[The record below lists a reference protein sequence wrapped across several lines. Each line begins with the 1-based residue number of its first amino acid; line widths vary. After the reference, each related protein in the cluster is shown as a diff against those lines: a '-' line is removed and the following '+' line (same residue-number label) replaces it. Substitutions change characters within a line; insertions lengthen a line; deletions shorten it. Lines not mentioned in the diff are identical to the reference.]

1 MRAASANLAA
11 IVVAETNILVV
22 EDQRAVAGALRM
34 RLRGLGYDVMAIA
47 TDAIEAIE
55 KAAELKPDLILM
67 DIKLGD
73 GMDGIEAAHRIRAQY
88 DIPVVYVSAYAD
100 RELLDRARAT
110 HPAGFINKPFT
121 TKDLLTT
128 INLALY
134 QDDVKST
141 APAPL
146 EEDPSTR
153 DAVLTTDLEGHVSF
167 INRGAE
173 QLTGWSRDSMVG
185 QPLTH
190 ALTTLYGI
198 EAQDAE
204 AIIDDVLT
212 SGKEHALVRKHG
224 ALRGSVT
231 DILTPLHDAQGN
243 HFGVALRFGPDTV
256 HMSVASL
263 QRFVEAFR
271 FVIDQLP
278 VGIILVDRNLKV
290 VHSNT
295 RAEQILDAS
304 PGVLAMRGHV
314 MAVDDENHAELH
326 MLVRRAA
333 DRGESRGVAGSEMLT
348 VADATAEH
356 SIVVVATPS
365 PAGAAPP
372 GEPLY
377 VVLLLFDTPGY
388 RELSAPVLRQLFGL
402 TRSEARLVQSLAG
415 GASLDEGAR
424 SLGISVNTARTH
436 LKHIFHKT
444 GAKRQSELIH
454 QVETGPA
461 AMPLELV
468 ADD

>member
-47 TDAIEAIE
+47 TDATEAIE

-73 GMDGIEAAHRIRAQY
+73 GMDGIEAAHRIRAQFN
-88 DIPVVYVSAYAD
+88 IPVVYVSAYAD

-128 INLALY
+128 INLAL
-134 QDDVKST
+134 DHDST
-141 APAPL
+141 TSTTPAPL
-146 EEDPSTR
+146 EEIPSTA

-173 QLTGWSRDSMVG
+173 QLTGWSRDSIVG
-185 QPLTH
+185 QPLDQ

-204 AIIDDVLT
+204 AIIGDVLS

-224 ALRGSVT
+224 ALRGRVT
-231 DILTPLHDAQGN
+231 DILTPLRDAQGN
-243 HFGVALRFGPDTV
+243 HFGVALRFGPDTS

-263 QRFVEAFR
+263 RRFVEAFR

-295 RAEQILDAS
+295 SAEQILEAS

-314 MAVDDENHAELH
+314 MAIDDENHAELH

-333 DRGESRGVAGSEMLT
+333 DRGESRGVASSEMLT
-348 VADATAEH
+348 LTDAKAEH
-356 SIVVVATPS
+356 SVVVVVTAS
-365 PAGAAPP
+365 PTGNPAS
-372 GEPLY
+372 GEPPY
-377 VVLLLFDTPGY
+377 VVLLLFDIPGY

-424 SLGISVNTARTH
+424 QLGISVNTARTH

-461 AMPLELV
+461 AILLQLEP
-468 ADD
+468 DD